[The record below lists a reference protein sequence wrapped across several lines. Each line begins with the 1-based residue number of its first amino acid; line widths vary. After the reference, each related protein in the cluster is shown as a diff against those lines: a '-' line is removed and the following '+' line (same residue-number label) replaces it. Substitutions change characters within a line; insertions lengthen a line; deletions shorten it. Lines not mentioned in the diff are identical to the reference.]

1 MDILSWW
8 QYIVPQW
15 ESGLVKEGHVRQHQ
29 TLSDAVTTNYSSS
42 SHRPLKGT
50 DRCTAK
56 YVARRCRFYNK
67 SRKCRPW
74 TLRLHLC
81 PRFHI
86 FFSAQAS
93 SEASNNSTVILI
105 LRWRITS
112 ATRVSNN
119 FSLVSGGNSRRSWL
133 EIEPKR
139 CIASVSVSQI
149 TKMKQPRKIHLQP
162 RVADDFG
169 RNWSETLRAKAEE
182 TDFGFISSVCR

>member
-86 FFSAQAS
+86 FFSSTS
-93 SEASNNSTVILI
+93 SEASNNTTVILI
-105 LRWRITS
+105 LLWRIRS
-112 ATRVSNN
+112 ATSVSDI
-119 FSLVSGGNSRRSWL
+119 FSLVSGGNSQLSLAAYEAQAETWLVKVNVWQTQTEQFRTRNERKRFQNFCHHGSW
-133 EIEPKR
+133 IVGDNPGKS
-139 CIASVSVSQI
+139 IYSQ
-149 TKMKQPRKIHLQP
+149 
-162 RVADDFG
+162 
-169 RNWSETLRAKAEE
+169 
-182 TDFGFISSVCR
+182 